1 VGGSPSYR
9 GHELSW
15 NGKIPEARDYQLSIN
30 RMARGAT
37 GMLPFTPLGTL
48 LAESGLTPATAL
60 LDHRQS
66 RYAQRLLRQSAETK
80 GAREVLLE
88 TKGSALSQWLNH
100 MSHLDGD
107 PVEENL
113 LEIGKTFHGEI
124 MPDTNE
130 DRAYQV
136 AMEWT
141 EKQDTAWTDGSHQE
155 HGRVGCAVAWQ
166 EANGNWTGH
175 TTHMG
180 TNKEV
185 FDAELEAIGQAM
197 RTFAQ
202 RNQTNRHYTI
212 FSDSQA
218 ALHRCSN
225 DRPG

>member
-1 VGGSPSYR
+1 
-9 GHELSW
+9 
-15 NGKIPEARDYQLSIN
+15 
-30 RMARGAT
+30 
-37 GMLPFTPLGTL
+37 MLPSIPLGTL

-60 LDHRQS
+60 LDHGQS
-66 RYAQRLLRQSAETK
+66 RYAQRLLRQPAETK

-107 PVEENL
+107 QVEENF
-113 LEIGKTFHGEI
+113 LEIGKTFRGEI
-124 MPDTNE
+124 MLDTIE

-141 EKQDTAWTDGSHQE
+141 ERQDTAWTDGCRQE
-155 HGRVGCAVAWQ
+155 NGRVGCAVAWQ
-166 EANGNWTGH
+166 EADGNWTGH

-180 TNKEV
+180 TNGEV

-197 RTFAQ
+197 RTFTQ

-218 ALHRCSN
+218 ALR
-225 DRPG
+225 R